1 MIVLWMLFIVLYI
14 IPVFIGIDLLRAMIL
29 CGREIDDRVV
39 LLDAIKFLLVTFIP
53 ILNVVIVYSFL
64 DDCVEGN
71 YEAELI
77 SKYSIFCKI
86 LYTKL

>member
-14 IPVFIGIDLLRAMIL
+14 IPVFIGIDLLRAMVL

-53 ILNVVIVYSFL
+53 ILNVSSMIV
-64 DDCVEGN
+64 
-71 YEAELI
+71 
-77 SKYSIFCKI
+77 
-86 LYTKL
+86 